1 MKKQIALSMLLSFV
15 FLMSTACSGG
25 GTQSGNSS
33 DNSKDWETPSSDL
46 YAATVNSLV
55 AKDALGRSFGES
67 DVYASDK
74 DVGVFYS
81 VWHSDHVGDN
91 GILDI
96 TKLQKENPDELWD
109 VSKNT
114 YFAHYWGEP
123 LYGYYASD
131 DPWVIER
138 HLELFAMSGIDYLA
152 LDLTNLSYYERN
164 CRVLFD
170 KILEFQAQGWDVPQV
185 MGLFSGLPYRGQA
198 DLDKLNGFYN
208 TFYKDSKYDSVWYRR
223 GEKNKPL
230 IAIDMANEFKEL
242 SFELQNYFCF
252 RNLMWPFSE
261 FGTDEYKDMAWIDWC
276 KEQEIFDV
284 EKLGM
289 MSVSVA
295 QHPNEAMPRMSDSV
309 DPALKPTMY
318 DSNRGRGWTYYED
331 EYAEDFDNHCNV
343 YGTNNPELAL
353 QGTNLQFCWDNAHK
367 KRDQLSEVLVTG
379 WNEWIAFKNDYG
391 DGRASF
397 VDLCDMEF
405 SRDLEMMKDG
415 YGDNFYLQN
424 MLNTRKFKNVKET
437 VYRGA
442 KTTPNSLSEDW
453 KGARTYLD
461 VVGDALE
468 RDWYDAT
475 RKETNRLKNNTNRND
490 IAKVD
495 VTDDGTYLYIK
506 VTTDKDIVVEAD
518 KTNNLNVLLSI
529 QGKNG
534 AKWEGYDYVINRIPT
549 ALGGATTA
557 LEKVAVNNQ
566 FEWEKTADCA
576 CYLGG
581 KTFAVKI
588 ALSDL
593 GLSAGEAFT
602 VDFKVAD
609 GISSQ
614 GDIINYY
621 IDGDCAPIGRLNY
634 RYNSGK

>member
-1 MKKQIALSMLLSFV
+1 MKKQIALSMLLSFI

-33 DNSKDWETPSSDL
+33 DNSKDWESPSTDV
-46 YAATVNSLV
+46 YAATVNSIV
-55 AKDALGRSFGES
+55 ATDALGRSFGES

-261 FGTDEYKDMAWIDWC
+261 FGTDEYKDMAWLDWC

-353 QGTNLQFCWDNAHK
+353 QGTNLQFCWDNAHE

-437 VYRGA
+437 IYRGA
-442 KTTPNSLSEDW
+442 KTTPASLSNAWE
-453 KGARTYLD
+453 GARTYLD
-461 VVGDALE
+461 IVGDAME

-475 RKETNRLKNNTNRND
+475 RKEANRLKNNTNRND

-518 KTNNLNVLLSI
+518 KTNNLNILLSI
-529 QGKNG
+529 QGKSG

-566 FEWEKTADCA
+566 FEWSKTADCA
-576 CYLGG
+576 SYLNG

-593 GLSAGEAFT
+593 GISAGEKFT

-609 GISSQ
+609 GISEQ
-614 GDIINYY
+614 GNIINYY